1 MSSTASGSPLP
12 HPAGPA
18 PSGTRAGGLNRAE
31 LRGRA
36 IGSSVLAFFAFG
48 WTVCGTSDLHS
59 SPLTAA
65 LLTVAALASL
75 AVFGFAVQAGRQA
88 AHTPAGGDRARG
100 KAAGRRF
107 GLIVTAEWIGIFAAV
122 RALDA
127 TGHPHLIAAVIAL
140 GVGIHFFPLA
150 RLFSVPVYDVT
161 GAVLCLIALAT
172 LLLAPLTGSDVL
184 WTLLPGLGSALGL
197 YATCAHVLRG
207 VLR

>member
-1 MSSTASGSPLP
+1 M
-12 HPAGPA
+12 
-18 PSGTRAGGLNRAE
+18 
-31 LRGRA
+31 
-36 IGSSVLAFFAFG
+36 I
-48 WTVCGTSDLHS
+48 
-59 SPLTAA
+59 
-65 LLTVAALASL
+65 
-75 AVFGFAVQAGRQA
+75 GFAVRAGRQA
-88 AHTPAGGDRARG
+88 SDAPEGGDRARG

-150 RLFSVPVYDVT
+150 RLFNVPVYDVT
-161 GAVLCLIALAT
+161 GIVLCLIALAT
-172 LLLAPLTGSDVL
+172 LLLAPLTGSDLL
-184 WTLLPGLGSALGL
+184 WTLLPGLGCALAL